1 LIELKQ
7 YNSTNRDY
15 QLSIK
20 LLSKLKLSKDIEKAQ
35 RERLFI
41 EEISKRVIK
50 SETVLYVL
58 QESDEIFGLI
68 ALSVSSID
76 TFPSLQIDYLFVS
89 EPYRGI
95 YLNRLD
101 NTKISTYLIEFAINI
116 AKRVQE
122 DVGLRY
128 VVLLPDNDKLQLTYK
143 KMGFQLLQ
151 QSKWMFIKV

>member
-1 LIELKQ
+1 LIEFKQ

-58 QESDEIFGLI
+58 QEADEIFGLI